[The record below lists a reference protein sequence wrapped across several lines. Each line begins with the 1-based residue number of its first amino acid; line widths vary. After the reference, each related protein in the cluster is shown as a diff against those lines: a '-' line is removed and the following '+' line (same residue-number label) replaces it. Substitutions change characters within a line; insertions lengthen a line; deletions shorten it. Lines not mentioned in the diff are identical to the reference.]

1 MRPSNNVNAFA
12 LHDQVGDFCRDHKIQ
27 PVPLNY
33 MVSFEHLS
41 GNHPELSEELTD
53 YVSLGHQLN
62 HSFILQ
68 LHQNH
73 LEPQSQELIEGTQ
86 QVQQMIDSL
95 LTSVR
100 GGSSSVDELTHSL
113 DESIGELEN
122 NPTLEKLELVVSN
135 LLQASMQA
143 KKDQQQLNQQLQQAE
158 ANAEKLQ
165 QQLNQTHKQAMTDP
179 LTGMLNRTGMSYH
192 LERLR
197 QLDDIAISMVVFD
210 IDHFKRF
217 NDNYGHLL
225 GDKVLQQVA
234 NQIKQMIGKE
244 DLAIR
249 YGGEEMLVILPQ
261 ANLPQAV
268 KIAERIRQQVG
279 QVKLVNKRTKQTIPS
294 VTLSA
299 GVAQMHPSE
308 DWQDWMERA
317 DQALYKAKD
326 AGRNQVMVA
335 QQAGVA

>member
-12 LHDQVGDFCRDHKIQ
+12 LLDEVGTFCRDHKIQ

-41 GNHPELSEELTD
+41 GSHPKLSEEINE

-68 LHQNH
+68 MHKDH
-73 LEPQSQELIEGTQ
+73 LEPQAQELIQGTQ

-100 GGSSSVDELTHSL
+100 DGSSSVDELTNSL
-113 DESIGELEN
+113 DQSIGELEKK
-122 NPTLEKLELVVSN
+122 PTLEKLEQVVSN
-135 LLQASMQA
+135 LLEASVQA
-143 KKDQQQLNQQLQQAE
+143 KHDQQQLNQKLQQAE

-165 QQLNQTHKQAMTDP
+165 NQLNQTHKQAMTDP
-179 LTGMLNRTGMSYH
+179 LTGMLNRTGLNYH

-197 QLDDIAISMVVFD
+197 QLDDIEMSMVVFD

-234 NQIKQMIGKE
+234 NQIKQLIGKE

-261 ANLPQAV
+261 AELTQAV
-268 KIAERIRQQVG
+268 KIAELIRQQVG

-308 DWQDWMERA
+308 DWQDWMDRA

-335 QQAGVA
+335 QQASMA